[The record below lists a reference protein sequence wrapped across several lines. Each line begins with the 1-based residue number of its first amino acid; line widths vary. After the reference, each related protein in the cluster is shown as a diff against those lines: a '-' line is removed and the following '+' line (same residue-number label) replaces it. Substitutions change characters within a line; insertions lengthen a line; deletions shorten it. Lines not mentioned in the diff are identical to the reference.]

1 MAYKLNSSGIY
12 QPLLTAINTVK
23 SGSDTVLT
31 ISYFI
36 DRKSF
41 KDSSKAPSK
50 LEAVIVDINNAFFQ
64 WEGFLS
70 SLYSGNLHIKGNLT
84 VNFLEASSADTAD
97 LNLKFSS
104 LRTKTKF
111 TGSSITYSTDVSW
124 GTTTLPKK
132 NNILAATLLNV
143 GRVFGLAIQKGN
155 TVLDG
160 GYISTVFHSKHGLKH
175 TPEGV
180 IQEVVLHRYI
190 LLKGHII
197 KLYGNTNSTNPWVYG
212 CTNSL
217 SSNYNSSAN
226 VDDGTCVKVP
236 TYRTLVDM
244 DASMFRSMEHN
255 YFLLGKTAP
264 VSYYNL
270 STSGATKVGD
280 SALTAEGVTD
290 VVAASLL
297 ETGSLL
303 LNYTLISETA
313 NSWGVKMVD
322 RLGATMGEVL
332 HSSATSEEGLAPSQ
346 FEGKA
351 DHVSVLTVE
360 GGVRYYNS
368 LFYTSGAYTVV
379 KTNLEATP
387 IDYAGIDCDNPE
399 VEIGEIE
406 SSSYL
411 DMVGTFVDGTFIGGF
426 MDNEG
431 DVEYAENAVG
441 KSKAF
446 HGRAVTYVSS
456 TTHSEDGN
464 HIGITKPSTKTIVL
478 SPTQDSYTIYHDAPS
493 LSGNIL
499 SSEVSRIPDYYG
511 LDHILQNRLIQNG
524 YTSHQD
530 NTYKAYT
537 LSFQGYDYYT
547 TGSPTPFIKGSVTKY
562 MHSRYS
568 MNMMALVSPEDTD
581 HVDVNILE
589 AENGSSV
596 DDNDGVF
603 TYNTQEYTGVDY
615 GSNEYT
621 SHASSYF
628 PFIISTRLRAGVS
641 AAQTNL
647 LASGRTDI
655 GVGKKLVLIGAKYG
669 FILTYID
676 NMSGVLMPSTE
687 PEGLEVAMYATAPSI
702 NPALA
707 FGASIIY
714 GYLFKS
720 AALSSHDNFL
730 YAITEDPADNSQFI
744 AVYNLTTLTKDAVKT
759 AAVAIGNPLN
769 TVLSEVRLENDGSIR
784 IYSENSSE
792 YIKIT
797 SPDLQASVD
806 SLINLTAAHVHTLPE
821 VLDIAN
827 KSNIIDLTKLD
838 TASGELVSA
847 DISSLETFNVFN
859 ALEWSDP
866 RMYRQLNIISPIP
879 VGASLPIG
887 DLESRIIVSDD
898 DGNFTHS
905 VDIHTLEGSS
915 SVAILDRI
923 AFRNNSITDA
933 NSRVV
938 SAEGVDLAIV
948 AKINNEALY
957 SVLNRDGNVISTL
970 VGELLSV
977 ESYTGVGDVHYKIL
991 TLDGNIFKSYKLT
1004 FSSGCA
1010 VYTAPYN
1017 LCMGTL
1023 VYEGEIV
1030 TVDASETIID
1040 TCLLNIGVGNITE
1053 VYVASVTDSTVTVS
1067 SFVIANDITSSTLVV
1082 EQTVAW
1088 GIDPGM
1094 NYSNSI
1100 LKVSNELFALSFVD
1114 STGKVLLIN
1123 RNNSSA
1129 YFRDIYTEIEGS
1141 SDLFITSMELLGD
1154 IAYYTLGVVGAN
1166 DLTQGDY
1173 GRGLYK
1179 IMLTE
1184 TYDLVDTL
1192 GGSGFDIGA
1201 DDIDGYTPVN
1211 TTQASGTVSG
1221 IAKFPNGNI
1230 YIGHNVANSVS
1241 RLVNASS
1248 YDNVKAVFGIDTLSK
1263 GDGSFDPTFNFLD
1276 IKGELGGV
1284 ITLTQEDASFVLPV
1298 FGCMASAACNYNPLA
1313 TVSDQSCVFPVLT
1326 AADVLDSCGVCVG
1339 DSPVT
1344 HIDHCGTC
1352 QIDGELTEAVGM
1364 PPTQSY
1370 TEGTGT
1376 YSTGCYECPE
1386 GTPLGNG
1393 EIAEGCAGS
1402 PEAGCVEDSS
1412 VCTLYGC
1419 SDEIMTEGGSPT
1431 TCTGYGMPNSYVE
1444 GFLGLVEG
1452 DVGYPTTH
1460 LEASCFERTYG
1471 CACDGEG
1478 GLEID
1483 DSLPEVTATNCT
1495 DCATNPDNFI
1505 LNEYEY
1511 CDCADYRDHLAGNL
1525 SSNALT
1531 TLQVMHNVCDCVGT
1545 PSAFGDLCDC
1555 EGEFVGNGGFGVCNC
1570 DGDTAEDLHGLYCNC
1585 SGEYLLGSELP
1596 GRECYNEDGSLKC
1609 DEISMGYYQDFD
1621 GDGYANSSTLQYF
1634 CGSAPELDLTAP
1646 NGNPLWLNE
1655 YSTSFLGPDTC
1666 EGFSDECNECISY
1679 SADGVLLSTPQ
1690 IMGDCGCYN
1699 PDEPATD
1706 YDCACA
1712 DIAEGYC
1719 DCNSANPEDP
1729 DCGCD
1734 GTETAPSYTTTFA
1747 VGGIVNAC
1755 DNTVVYD
1762 DCFQPVTIG
1771 EGVSYNGD
1779 GNVYTLNGEQYCTV
1793 LAGCLSYDSLIPLVY
1808 GQCCSGYEFDT
1819 SINECVLNGT
1829 AADHDCAGVQGGTSV
1844 LDACGVCDGFTTE
1857 TPQCGCEN
1865 LTTFVEGT
1873 ITPGDICNCQG
1884 HTVDD
1889 CGVCNGSGDTCTGCT
1904 DPEAYNHN
1912 PLSTIDDGS
1921 CTYFGIENPDDF
1933 SVSDTSAAALNFG
1946 APVCTHHTGEA
1957 DGDSLIIAYD
1967 DINTTVNQTI
1977 TYDLPLGEGEGNITL
1992 IKDNPYTTAK
2002 CQVLTRLSPTLTLA
2016 GADYNAE
2023 TTFSYTISV
2032 PSEIN
2037 LTGIQS
2043 STGVLDSQTVSTV
2056 TGKAVSFYF
2065 RVADELENN
2074 TLISDVFSNVLGS
2087 NVISVNKLDVD
2098 TDIIE
2103 HNISNDDLGTPI
2115 YLQVTNPSGTTVA
2128 HSRVNYHVYRVLMA
2142 LDVDGTIAEVLSGV
2156 DFTPYFTQLDPLNT
2170 TVYVCAET
2178 CEFDSSW
2185 ETADNHVSTLQSL
2198 GSITPA
2204 QAVLLTNF
2212 SETVVV
2218 TTVEGTSISAPE
2230 TVTYVPGYCGSCV
2243 DPCIASGG
2251 YLGVCTDSTALS
2263 YADFIGECEVEDNTV
2278 CVYPTPVAYCPD
2290 NNYVEFNP
2298 EATSDPDYW
2307 TPTPALCQTLVEIED
2322 VEQVGDS
2329 AGEYT
2334 ITIEPED
2341 ANVNVDYV
2349 LYTVAGTIIKTVTT
2363 GGIETIVNP
2372 PNCVGFIPIGF
2383 NHVEDW
2389 LDIKLTLKKGDDV
2402 LHVLDHGVSTTTDG
2416 SIVLKV
2422 GAGVCNIGCSDL
2434 TINTMSC
2441 RRGVKED
2448 VGEFTSFTVD
2458 VLTEESPI
2466 VDYSSTVFAI
2476 YDLVTGEKL
2485 VDLTGELSDGG
2496 SISKT
2501 FMLPITTSLGVKVI
2515 SENMVVYKIVD
2526 EYGDTIKTKSVYNS
2540 TYFEPFTLELLKPGC
2555 MSHGS
2560 YNYDPSVEY
2569 DDGSCVSTELYNCI
2583 KNMLLSVNILEG
2595 DVKHQYKSL
2604 KMYAVYQA
2612 YIESLKEHNLVK
2624 IEMYKDKLAELCNC
2638 KTC

>member
-1 MAYKLNSSGIY
+1 
-12 QPLLTAINTVK
+12 
-23 SGSDTVLT
+23 
-31 ISYFI
+31 
-36 DRKSF
+36 
-41 KDSSKAPSK
+41 
-50 LEAVIVDINNAFFQ
+50 
-64 WEGFLS
+64 
-70 SLYSGNLHIKGNLT
+70 
-84 VNFLEASSADTAD
+84 
-97 LNLKFSS
+97 
-104 LRTKTKF
+104 
-111 TGSSITYSTDVSW
+111 
-124 GTTTLPKK
+124 
-132 NNILAATLLNV
+132 
-143 GRVFGLAIQKGN
+143 
-155 TVLDG
+155 
-160 GYISTVFHSKHGLKH
+160 
-175 TPEGV
+175 
-180 IQEVVLHRYI
+180 
-190 LLKGHII
+190 
-197 KLYGNTNSTNPWVYG
+197 
-212 CTNSL
+212 
-217 SSNYNSSAN
+217 
-226 VDDGTCVKVP
+226 
-236 TYRTLVDM
+236 
-244 DASMFRSMEHN
+244 
-255 YFLLGKTAP
+255 
-264 VSYYNL
+264 
-270 STSGATKVGD
+270 
-280 SALTAEGVTD
+280 
-290 VVAASLL
+290 
-297 ETGSLL
+297 
-303 LNYTLISETA
+303 
-313 NSWGVKMVD
+313 
-322 RLGATMGEVL
+322 
-332 HSSATSEEGLAPSQ
+332 
-346 FEGKA
+346 
-351 DHVSVLTVE
+351 
-360 GGVRYYNS
+360 
-368 LFYTSGAYTVV
+368 
-379 KTNLEATP
+379 
-387 IDYAGIDCDNPE
+387 
-399 VEIGEIE
+399 
-406 SSSYL
+406 
-411 DMVGTFVDGTFIGGF
+411 

-431 DVEYAENAVG
+431 DIETAENAVG

-456 TTHSEDGN
+456 TTHSENGSYL
-464 HIGITKPSTKTIVL
+464 GITKPSTRTIVL
-478 SPTQDSYTIYHDAPS
+478 SPTQDSYTVYYDAPS

-499 SSEVSRIPDYYG
+499 SNEVSRIPDTYG
-511 LDHILQNRLIQNG
+511 GSDSIQSRLIQNG
-524 YTSHQD
+524 HTSHEG

-537 LSFQGYDYYT
+537 LSFRGFNLYSG
-547 TGSPTPFIKGSVTKY
+547 GSETPFNKGAFN
-562 MHSRYS
+562 MRLHNRYS
-568 MNMMALVSPEDTD
+568 VLGSHFLEPENSD
-581 HVDVNILE
+581 HVDINILE
-589 AENGSSV
+589 VESSSTEGGS
-596 DDNDGVF
+596 DGVIV
-603 TYNTQEYTGVDY
+603 YNTQEYTDVDY
-615 GSNEYT
+615 GSNGYT
-621 SHASSYF
+621 SHAANYF
-628 PFIISTRLRAGVS
+628 PFIISTRLRAG
-641 AAQTNL
+641 AAVPQPNL
-647 LASGRTDI
+647 LTSGRTDI
-655 GVGKKLVLIGAKYG
+655 GVGKKLALIGAKYG
-669 FILTYID
+669 FVLTYID
-676 NMSGVLMPSTE
+676 NMSGVLMPPS
-687 PEGLEVAMYATAPSI
+687 EGEGMEVAIHATAPSI
-702 NPALA
+702 NPTATN
-707 FGASIIY
+707 GVY

-720 AALSSHDNFL
+720 AALSPHDNFL
-730 YAITEDPADNSQFI
+730 YAITENPVDNSQFI
-744 AVYNLTTLTKDAVKT
+744 AVYNLTTLTAPDIRA
-759 AAVAIGNPLN
+759 AAVAIDNPLN
-769 TVLSEVRLENDGSIR
+769 TLLSEVRLENDGSIR

-797 SPDLQASVD
+797 YPDLQASVD

-821 VLDIAN
+821 VLEIAN

-838 TASGELVSA
+838 AASGELVSA
-847 DISSLETFNVFN
+847 DISSTETFNFFN

-879 VGASLPIG
+879 VGASLPMG

-905 VDIHTLEGSS
+905 VNIHTLEGSG
-915 SVAILDRI
+915 SVVILE
-923 AFRNNSITDA
+923 AMEFRNNSITDA

-938 SAEGVDLAIV
+938 SAEGVDIAIV
-948 AKINNEALY
+948 AKINNEAVY
-957 SVLNRDGNVISTL
+957 SVLSRDGNVIGTL
-970 VGELLSV
+970 AGELLSV

-1004 FSSGCA
+1004 FSSICTGW
-1010 VYTAPYN
+1010 VAPFN

-1023 VYEGEIV
+1023 VYEGEIL

-1040 TCLLNIGVGNITE
+1040 TCLLNIGVGNTTE
-1053 VYVASVTDSTVTVS
+1053 VYVASVTDDVMTVS
-1067 SFVIANDITSSTLVV
+1067 SFVVANDITSSTLVV
-1082 EQTVAW
+1082 EQTSFW
-1088 GIDPGM
+1088 GTGSTM
-1094 NYSNSI
+1094 EYSNSI
-1100 LKVSNELFALSFVD
+1100 LKVSNEMFVISFEHYVGD
-1114 STGKVLLIN
+1114 GYVVLMDRSSST
-1123 RNNSSA
+1123 SSA
-1129 YFRDIYTEIEGS
+1129 PTMYTPSEI
-1141 SDLFITSMELLGD
+1141 DLFISSMELVGG
-1154 IAYYTLGVVGAN
+1154 IVYYTLGVVGLDEA
-1166 DLTQGDY
+1166 LQGDF
-1173 GRGLYK
+1173 GKGLYK
-1179 IMLTE
+1179 ATF
-1184 TYDLVDTL
+1184 TDSFALVDTL
-1192 GGSGFDIGA
+1192 KDSDVAIVASDIN
-1201 DDIDGYTPVN
+1201 GYTPVN
-1211 TTQASGTVSG
+1211 TTQTAGTVSG

-1248 YDNVKAVFGIDTLSK
+1248 FSNVKAVFGIDTLGK
-1263 GDGSFDPTFNFLD
+1263 GDGDFDPTLNFLD

-1284 ITLTQEDASFVLPV
+1284 ITLTQEIAYFVFPV

-1339 DSPVT
+1339 DLPVT
-1344 HIDHCGTC
+1344 HIDYCGNC
-1352 QIDGELTEAVGM
+1352 QIDGELTEAVGI

-1370 TEGTGT
+1370 IAGTGT
-1376 YSTGCYECPE
+1376 YSTGCYECTE

-1402 PEAGCVEDSS
+1402 SDAGCIEDLS

-1419 SDEIMTEGGSPT
+1419 SDEIMTGGGSPT

-1444 GFLGLVEG
+1444 EFLGLVEG
-1452 DVGYPTTH
+1452 DVGYPTAH
-1460 LEASCFERTYG
+1460 LEASCKERTYG

-1495 DCATNPDNFI
+1495 DCATDPDNFI

-1511 CDCADYRDHLAGNL
+1511 CDCADYRDHLADNL

-1531 TLQVMHNVCDCVGT
+1531 TLQVMYNVCDCVGT

-1555 EGEFVGNGGFGVCNC
+1555 EGEFVGNSGNGVCNC
-1570 DGDTAEDLHGLYCNC
+1570 DGDTATELHGAHCDC
-1585 SGEYLLGSELP
+1585 FGASTEAVADD
-1596 GRECYNEDGSLKC
+1596 RVCYNEDESIKC
-1609 DEISMGYYQDFD
+1609 DEIAAPYLQDFD
-1621 GDGYANSSTLQYF
+1621 GDGSANLSTLMYF
-1634 CGSAPELDLTAP
+1634 CDSAPELDLLAP
-1646 NGNPLWLNE
+1646 NGNPLWISSYANI
-1655 YSTSFLGPDTC
+1655 GPDTC

-1679 SADGVLLSTPQ
+1679 SADGVLLSTAHL
-1690 IMGDCGCYN
+1690 MGDCGCYN
-1699 PDEPATD
+1699 PDLPATD

-1762 DCFQPVTIG
+1762 DCFQPATIG

-1779 GNVYTLNGEQYCTV
+1779 GNVYTLNGEQYCTA
-1793 LAGCLSYDSLIPLVY
+1793 LANCLSYDSLIPLVY

-1829 AADHDCAGVQGGTSV
+1829 AAAYDCAGVQGGTAE
-1844 LDACGVCDGFTTE
+1844 LDACLVCNGDLTE
-1857 TPQCGCEN
+1857 TPQCGCSN

-1873 ITPGDICNCQG
+1873 ITPGDVCDCQG
-1884 HTVDD
+1884 YTVDD

-1921 CTYFGIENPDDF
+1921 CTYFGIENPEDF
-1933 SVSDTSAAALNFG
+1933 AVSDSSAAALNFG
-1946 APVCTHHTGEA
+1946 APVCTYHTGEA

-1967 DINTTVNQTI
+1967 DINTTVNQAI

-2002 CQVLTRLSPTLTLA
+2002 CQVLTRVSPTLTLA

-2198 GSITPA
+2198 GSITSA

-2218 TTVEGTSISAPE
+2218 TTVEGTSTSAPE

-2243 DPCIASGG
+2243 DPCISSGG
-2251 YLGVCTDSTALS
+2251 YLGVCTDPAALS

-2290 NNYVEFNP
+2290 NNYEEFNP

-2307 TPTPALCQTLVEIED
+2307 IPTPALCQTLIEIED
-2322 VEQVGDS
+2322 VDQLGDS

-2334 ITIEPED
+2334 ITIEPAD
-2341 ANVNVDYV
+2341 ASVNVDYV

-2422 GAGVCNIGCSDL
+2422 GSGICNIGCSDT